1 MAKTSTPAS
10 LKVKQW
16 ATGFFKE
23 YVRDNRFKK
32 YMGRNENAIIHIK
45 EDLSKKKGDALT
57 FQLVNKLSGTG
68 VTGNGTLEGNEEEQ
82 ASDGYEITVSY
93 LRNAVLR
100 TLEDEQATAIDYLN
114 AARVSLKKWM
124 MEKMRDHIITALMSI
139 DGKAYLASQTAG
151 NTNYTAVASEGDKDA
166 WLAANN
172 DRVLFGALKSNNAA
186 NDHSAALA
194 NIDNTDDKL
203 STVIGGLA
211 KRMAQTATPAIGP
224 TTVNDDQEWFVMF
237 CNTNSFRD
245 LKTDSVLTQANREA
259 RPRNVKNN
267 PIFTDGDETYN
278 GIIYREIPEI
288 PVVGLVGA
296 GAIQVGVNFLCGVQA
311 VGVAFAK
318 RATPIMNNTDY
329 NFRKGVGIME
339 MRGIKKLQFE
349 DPDNPGTDVDHG
361 VVTVYTAAVDDA

>member
-1 MAKTSTPAS
+1 MARTPTPAD
-10 LKVKQW
+10 LQVKQW
-16 ATGFFKE
+16 ANDFFKE
-23 YVRDNRFKK
+23 YVRDNRFKP

-45 EDLSKKKGDALT
+45 EDLTKKKGDALT
-57 FQLVNKLSGTG
+57 FQLINKLSGTG
-68 VTGNGTLEGNEEEQ
+68 VTGNGVLEGNEEAQ
-82 ASDGYEITVSY
+82 ASDGYQVSVSF

-139 DGKAYLASQTAG
+139 DGKAYLSSQIAG
-151 NTNYTAVASEGDKDA
+151 NTNYTSVASEADKDA
-166 WLAANN
+166 WLAANA
-172 DRVLFGALKSNNAA
+172 DRVLFGALKSNNSG
-186 NDHSAALA
+186 NDHSASLA
-194 NIDNTDDKL
+194 NIDNTADKL
-203 STVIGGLA
+203 STVVGGLA

-224 TTVNDDQEWFVMF
+224 TTVNDDQEWYVMF
-237 CNTNSFRD
+237 CNSNSFRD
-245 LKTDSVLTQANREA
+245 LKTDAVLTQANREA

-278 GIIYREIPEI
+278 GIIYREVPEI
-288 PVVGLVGA
+288 PSVGLVGA
-296 GAIQVGVNFLCGVQA
+296 SGIAVGVNFLCGVQA

-329 NFRKGVGIME
+329 GFRKGVGIQE
-339 MRGIKKLQFE
+339 NRGIKKLQFE
-349 DPDNPGTDVDHG
+349 DPANPGTDVDHG